1 MARRKIYTAEDAK
14 FIKHLRNRMYY
25 LNKKMADWNY
35 KYMMAVT
42 FKNIRDQL
50 SEDEAYALLDIFSDD
65 TLYYAT
71 DFRQVAI
78 DEGDDSTRN
87 FIDKISRRL
96 GYGSIDDYEQ
106 RDVMRQ
112 STESSLESTK
122 FIYDEF
128 RRLAKG

>member
-14 FIKHLRNRMYY
+14 FVKHLRNKMYY
-25 LNKKMADWNY
+25 LNRKLADWNY

-65 TLYYAT
+65 DLYYVK

-78 DEGDDSTRN
+78 DEGDESTRN
-87 FIDKISRRL
+87 FIDAISRRL
-96 GYGSIDDYEQ
+96 GYGSIDAYEQ
-106 RDVMRQ
+106 KDTVKQ
-112 STESSLESTK
+112 DAESALESTK